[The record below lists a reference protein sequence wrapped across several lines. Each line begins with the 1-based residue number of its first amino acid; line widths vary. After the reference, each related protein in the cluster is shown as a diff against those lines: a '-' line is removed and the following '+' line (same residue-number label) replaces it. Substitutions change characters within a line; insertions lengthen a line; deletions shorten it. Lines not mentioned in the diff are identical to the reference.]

1 MLATH
6 TSGLPRLPESWFARI
21 DATDDPYASIT
32 ANDVLAA
39 YASGEGRTSWRKA
52 KVDYSNLGFGL
63 LGVLLERQA
72 NEPYDALV
80 QRLVL
85 QPLGMKNT
93 SIALN
98 EHEASQLATGRDES
112 GKPTPPWSFDAM
124 AGAGAYRSTIEDMAR
139 FLQAAAE
146 RTPMPAFDW
155 SEMWAPRKVASG
167 ESAALGWQLDDLTGR
182 LVGIR
187 RIVWHNG
194 GTGGFSSW
202 MGFDPERRIG
212 VVVLASRSSSEV
224 VDELGMHLLYMTSH
238 TSFAP

>member
-1 MLATH
+1 
-6 TSGLPRLPESWFARI
+6 
-21 DATDDPYASIT
+21 
-32 ANDVLAA
+32 
-39 YASGEGRTSWRKA
+39 
-52 KVDYSNLGFGL
+52 
-63 LGVLLERQA
+63 
-72 NEPYDALV
+72 
-80 QRLVL
+80 
-85 QPLGMKNT
+85 
-93 SIALN
+93 
-98 EHEASQLATGRDES
+98 
-112 GKPTPPWSFDAM
+112 
-124 AGAGAYRSTIEDMAR
+124 
-139 FLQAAAE
+139 
-146 RTPMPAFDW
+146 MPAFEW